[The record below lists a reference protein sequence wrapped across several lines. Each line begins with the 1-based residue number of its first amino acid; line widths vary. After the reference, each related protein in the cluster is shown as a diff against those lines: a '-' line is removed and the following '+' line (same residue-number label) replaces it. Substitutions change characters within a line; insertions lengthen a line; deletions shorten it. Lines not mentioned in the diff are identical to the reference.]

1 MAKPI
6 AFLITILSLGCH
18 HATEASAS
26 PTGCHGQ
33 RFAVVSNNSSEQLEV
48 FARIGTSP
56 SQVFLGTLS
65 AGRREQF
72 RLPQG
77 SQYARVQRVGEM
89 TDRQASAEMF
99 DVRYLCD

>member
-1 MAKPI
+1 MIKQI
-6 AFLITILSLGCH
+6 VFLAGMLSLGCH
-18 HATEASAS
+18 HATEASDS
-26 PTGCHGQ
+26 GCHGQ
-33 RFAVVSNNSSEQLEV
+33 RFAVVSNNSSEPLEV

-77 SQYARVQRVGEM
+77 SQYARVQRVGAM
-89 TDRQASAEMF
+89 ADRQAPVDMF
-99 DVRYLCD
+99 DVRYLCN